1 VRVILAD
8 DAVVIRQGVG
18 RLLQDSGV
26 DVIAQVGDAPALLRE
41 VALQR
46 PDVAVVDIR
55 MPPSFTDEGLQ
66 AAQQIRSTHPRVA
79 VLVLSQHV
87 DVAYATK
94 LLSGGERHLGY
105 LVKDRMLEIE
115 SFTDALERVAA
126 GETVVDPGLVD
137 ELVRPSRR
145 ANPLA
150 ELTDRERDV
159 LALMAEGRTDRGIA
173 ESLFLSQKTV
183 ESHIRSI
190 FRKLDLP
197 ASRSDNRRVHA
208 VLTFLGR

>member
-8 DAVVIRQGVG
+8 DAVVIRQGVA
-18 RLLQDSGV
+18 RLLQDTGV
-26 DVIAQVGDAPALLRE
+26 DVLAQVGDAPALLRE

-55 MPPSFTDEGLQ
+55 MPPTYTDEGLR
-66 AAQQIRSTHPRVA
+66 AAQQIRSTHPQVA

-105 LVKDRMLEIE
+105 LVKDRMLEME

-126 GETVVDPGLVD
+126 GETVVDPGLVE

-145 ANPLA
+145 ADPLA
-150 ELTDRERDV
+150 ELTDRERGV
-159 LALMAEGRTDRGIA
+159 LALMAEGRTDLGIA

-190 FRKLDLP
+190 FRKLDIP

>member
-1 VRVILAD
+1 MILAD
-8 DAVVIRQGVG
+8 DAVVIRQGVA
-18 RLLQDSGV
+18 RLLEDSGV
-26 DVIAQVGDAPALLRE
+26 DVVAQVGDAHSLLRE
-41 VALQR
+41 VALQQ
-46 PDVAVVDIR
+46 PEVAVVDIR
-55 MPPSFTDEGLQ
+55 MPPTYTDEGLQ
-66 AAQQIRSTHPRVA
+66 AAQQIRNAHPQVS

-126 GETVVDPGLVD
+126 GETVVDPELVE
-137 ELVRPSRR
+137 ELVRPRRR
-145 ANPLA
+145 ADPLS
-150 ELTDRERDV
+150 ELTDRERGV
-159 LALMAEGRTDRGIA
+159 LALMAQGRTDLGIA
-173 ESLFLSQKTV
+173 QSLYLSPKTI

-190 FRKLDLP
+190 FRKLDIP

-208 VLTFLGR
+208 VLMFLGR

>member
-1 VRVILAD
+1 MILAD
-8 DAVVIRQGVG
+8 DAVVIRQGVA
-18 RLLQDSGV
+18 RLLEDSGV
-26 DVIAQVGDAPALLRE
+26 DVVAQVGDAHSLLRE
-41 VALQR
+41 VALQQ
-46 PDVAVVDIR
+46 PEVAVVDIR
-55 MPPSFTDEGLQ
+55 MPPTYTDEGLQ
-66 AAQQIRSTHPRVA
+66 AAQQIRSTHPQVS

-126 GETVVDPGLVD
+126 GETVVDPELVD

-145 ANPLA
+145 ADPLG
-150 ELTDRERDV
+150 ELTDRERGV
-159 LALMAEGRTDRGIA
+159 LALMAQGRTDLGIA
-173 ESLFLSQKTV
+173 QNLYLSPKTV

-190 FRKLDLP
+190 FRKLDIP

>member
-1 VRVILAD
+1 MILAD
-8 DAVVIRQGVG
+8 DAVVIRQGVA
-18 RLLQDSGV
+18 RLLEDSGV
-26 DVIAQVGDAPALLRE
+26 DVVAQVGDAHSLLRE

-46 PDVAVVDIR
+46 PEVAVVDIR
-55 MPPSFTDEGLQ
+55 MPPTYTDEGLQ
-66 AAQQIRSTHPRVA
+66 AAQQIRSTHPQVS

-126 GETVVDPGLVD
+126 GETVVDPELVD

-145 ANPLA
+145 ADPLG
-150 ELTDRERDV
+150 ELTYRERGV
-159 LALMAEGRTDRGIA
+159 LALMAQGRTDLGIA
-173 ESLFLSQKTV
+173 QSLYLSPKTI

-190 FRKLDLP
+190 FRKLDIP

-208 VLTFLGR
+208 VLMFLGR